1 VALASAY
8 HPRSN
13 RAATK
18 QTPPAHEQPHIVLVL
33 ADQLA
38 ASALPVYGNRT
49 ALAPRLGRLGEE
61 GVVFER
67 ALCAS
72 PLCVPSRASL
82 MTGLLPSRTGAIDNG
97 GELPASVPTFAHAL
111 RRLGYRTVLVGKMHF
126 IGPDQLHGFEERPMT
141 DVYPAGFDWIPD
153 WELADDERLPWYHD
167 LSSVLRAG
175 PVGSTLQLEYDAEVV
190 ERSLAAIDA
199 AARDRS
205 RPLLLV
211 VSFTHP
217 HDPYEVP
224 SEVWDRYEGVEID
237 PPANPDP
244 AHDPPTMRLRAMVG
258 AHSIPVSAEQTLL
271 ARRGYYG
278 AVSLVDDHVGVVL
291 EALADRG
298 LADDTIVVVSS
309 DHGDML
315 GERGLWYKMAPFED
329 SIRVPLIVHA
339 PRRFDA
345 RRVRE
350 PVSLLDLAPT
360 LAELGGGELPGD
372 GVSLAAALT
381 TGSAP
386 ERDIPLEY
394 LAEGVRAPQVTLV
407 RGALKLV
414 RSLGEVDLVY
424 DVDADPAERH
434 DLGGKQSLREVPSLG
449 EAAERRWN
457 LEALDAEV
465 RASQRR
471 RRLVAQALATGNVLK
486 WDHPEGS
493 RRYIDTGDDFWTTL
507 ERARRP

>member
-1 VALASAY
+1 VDDV
-8 HPRSN
+8 N
-13 RAATK
+13 K
-18 QTPPAHEQPHIVLVL
+18 PPHVLLVL

-38 ASALPVYGNRT
+38 ASALPVYDNRV
-49 ALAPRLGRLGEE
+49 ALAPRLARLGDE

-82 MTGLLPSRTGAIDNG
+82 MSGLLPSRTGAFDNA
-97 GELPASVPTFAHAL
+97 GELPAGVPTFAHAF

-141 DVYPAGFDWIPD
+141 DMYPAGFDWIPD

-175 PVGSTLQLEYDAEVV
+175 PVSSTLQLEYDAEVV
-190 ERSLAAIDA
+190 ERSVAAIEA

-224 SEVWDRYEGVEID
+224 SELWDRYHGVEIE

-244 AHDPPTMRLRAMVG
+244 AHDPPTQRLRAMVG
-258 AHSIPVSAEQTLL
+258 ARSIPISAEQTLL

-278 AVSLVDDHVGVVL
+278 AVSLVDDYVGVVL
-291 EALADRG
+291 DALAGHR
-298 LADDTIVVVSS
+298 LADDTITVVSS

-329 SIRVPLIVHA
+329 SVRVPLIVHA
-339 PRRFDA
+339 PRRFHA

-360 LAELGGGELPGD
+360 LVELGGGELPGD
-372 GVSLAAALT
+372 GVALGAALT

-386 ERDIPLEY
+386 PRDIPIEY

-407 RGALKLV
+407 RGGLKLV
-414 RSLGEVDLVY
+414 RSLGEPDLVY
-424 DVDADPAERH
+424 DVDADPGERN
-434 DLGGKQSLREVPSLG
+434 DLGMKQSLREVQSLRK
-449 EAAERRWN
+449 AADARWN
-457 LEALDAEV
+457 LEALDAAV

-471 RRLVAQALATGNVLK
+471 RRLVAQALATGNVVK

-493 RRYIDTGDDFWTTL
+493 RRYVATGDDFWSTL